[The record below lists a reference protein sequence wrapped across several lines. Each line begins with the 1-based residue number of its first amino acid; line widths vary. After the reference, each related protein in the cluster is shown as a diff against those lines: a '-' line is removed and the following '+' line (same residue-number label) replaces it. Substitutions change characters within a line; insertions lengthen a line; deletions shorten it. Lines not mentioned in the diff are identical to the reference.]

1 MKPIVNAFLARLKTV
16 SLATIGT
23 MAIANCDIAKG
34 AVSFVE
40 DQQTGYFASEEYAR
54 DVSKGDITVV
64 VRGSAFGVDQKTLTN
79 LVLQNMKG
87 ADWGPHA
94 RFTAA
99 SDANTARTYFY
110 VMMLNG
116 PVNITGAALCARP
129 AQPLAAGPAR
139 ASGEI
144 RLVTALCRFDKIATS
159 VSGRA
164 TGVKGPDDPNVH
176 RLIAGAVQDVTRPNQ
191 QRIDRDRDGSSFDF
205 RR

>member
-1 MKPIVNAFLARLKTV
+1 MNPIARLKTV
-16 SLATIGT
+16 FLAAIGAT
-23 MAIANCDIAKG
+23 AIANCDVAEG

-64 VRGSAFGVDQKTLTN
+64 VRGSAFGVDQKTLSN

-94 RFTAA
+94 RFTTA

-110 VMMLNG
+110 VMMFNG
-116 PVNITGAALCARP
+116 PINITGAALCARP
-129 AQPLAAGPAR
+129 SQPLAAGPAR

-144 RLVTALCRFDKIATS
+144 RLVAALCRFNKIATS

-164 TGVKGPDDPNVH
+164 TGVTGPNDPNVH
-176 RLIAGAVQDVTRPNQ
+176 RLIAGAVQDVTRPDQ
-191 QRIDRDRDGSSFDF
+191 QRIDRGRGGSTFDF
-205 RR
+205 RH

>member
-1 MKPIVNAFLARLKTV
+1 MSPFINDAFARLRTIAFLAV
-16 SLATIGT
+16 SAA
-23 MAIANCDIAKG
+23 AIAACSTANG

-40 DQQTGYFASEEYAR
+40 DQQTGYFAPEEYAR
-54 DVSKGDITVV
+54 DVSKGAITVV
-64 VRGSAFGVDQKTLTN
+64 VRGSAFGLDQKTLTD
-79 LVLQNMKG
+79 LTLRNMRG

-94 RFTAA
+94 NFTAA

-144 RLVTALCRFDKIATS
+144 RLVTALCRFNKIATS